1 MQSLLDS
8 SAWPQRQFI
17 CLGCRALRERR
28 GRCDCGGDVVELG
41 SGGRLMLVERVWGPP
56 TALTRVN
63 RPAGA
68 FLVVGML
75 TLAFSLLGFYGVGVA
90 ASLGFFFAAGLV
102 RAIDIGTEQEL
113 WRERTR
119 ALPAADH
126 RRSAKPPASPFVG
139 RVRAVTVCIAPMSL
153 RYCVAYAVELRDEH
167 GRDTYLRDAATI
179 GFEVVSND
187 GRVVRVPSG
196 PVVLRCPE
204 AREIILDEQI
214 RAYLHEHDP
223 EWRPDRYD
231 PFPYGTALEAVVCE
245 GDVVEIHNSLLPA
258 YAPDAE
264 RVGYREM
271 ATQLFDI
278 DGTPRI
284 EQLPRRA

>member
-1 MQSLLDS
+1 
-8 SAWPQRQFI
+8 
-17 CLGCRALRERR
+17 
-28 GRCDCGGDVVELG
+28 
-41 SGGRLMLVERVWGPP
+41 MLVERVWGPP

-75 TLAFSLLGFYGVGVA
+75 MLAFSLLGFYGVGVA
-90 ASLGFFFAAGLV
+90 AALGFFLAAGLV

-119 ALPAADH
+119 ALPAAENPRATRLPD
-126 RRSAKPPASPFVG
+126 APFVG
-139 RVRAVTVCIAPMSL
+139 RVRAETVCIAPMSR
-153 RYCVAYAVELRDEH
+153 RYCVAYAVELRDDH
-167 GRDTYLRDAATI
+167 GHDTYLRDATTI

-187 GRVVRVPSG
+187 GRVVRIAAG
-196 PVVLRCPE
+196 PVVLRCRE

-223 EWRPDRYD
+223 EWRPERYD

-245 GDVVEIHNSLLPA
+245 GDLVEVHNPLTPS
-258 YAPDAE
+258 YDPDAE

-271 ATQLFDI
+271 ATQRFDAN
-278 DGTPRI
+278 GTPRI
-284 EQLPRRA
+284 SLLPRRCR

>member
-1 MQSLLDS
+1 M
-8 SAWPQRQFI
+8 
-17 CLGCRALRERR
+17 
-28 GRCDCGGDVVELG
+28 VELG

-90 ASLGFFFAAGLV
+90 AALGFFLAAGLV
-102 RAIDIGTEQEL
+102 RAIDLGTEQEL

-119 ALPAADH
+119 ALPAAENP
-126 RRSAKPPASPFVG
+126 RSSKKPEAPFVG
-139 RVRAVTVCIAPMSL
+139 RVRAQTVCIAPMSR

-167 GRDTYLRDAATI
+167 GHDTYLRDAATI

-187 GRVVRVPSG
+187 GRVVQIAAG
-196 PVVLRCPE
+196 PIAMRAPE

-214 RAYLHEHDP
+214 RAYLQEHDP
-223 EWRPDRYD
+223 EWRPERYD
-231 PFPYGTALEAVVCE
+231 PFPYGTALEAVICE
-245 GDVVEIHNSLLPA
+245 GDLVEVHNPLRPT
-258 YAPDAE
+258 YDPDAE

-271 ATQLFDI
+271 ATQLFGT
-278 DGTPRI
+278 DGTPRVAL
-284 EQLPRRA
+284 LPRRSSRRRYL